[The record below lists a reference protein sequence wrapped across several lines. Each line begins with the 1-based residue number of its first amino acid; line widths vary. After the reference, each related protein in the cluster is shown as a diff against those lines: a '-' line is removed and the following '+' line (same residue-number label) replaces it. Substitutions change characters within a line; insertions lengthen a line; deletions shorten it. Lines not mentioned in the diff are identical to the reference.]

1 MFNFRQS
8 SLPAPPGAPSSR
20 VNRGNPRTSI
30 CISYLQLSLEY
41 KSPDIRLHPPR
52 LRSLAVI
59 HALHSKEGVLGTF
72 DLQQGALHT
81 GFQDKPQHSGT
92 NGSPDIVHSL
102 YQRSLSRIRRVMGAK
117 AKERCCRGGHL
128 SPITKT
134 AMRAR

>member
-20 VNRGNPRTSI
+20 VNRGNPRTST
-30 CISYLQLSLEY
+30 CVSHLQLSLGHR
-41 KSPDIRLHPPR
+41 SPDTQSHPPR
-52 LRSLAVI
+52 PRWPAVI

-102 YQRSLSRIRRVMGAK
+102 YQRSLSRRRRVMGAK

-128 SPITKT
+128 SAITKKP
-134 AMRAR
+134 MRAG